1 MSGSISSPAR
11 ASPRLAHAA
20 RREEERARIAA
31 ARQSAGSSISR
42 AARVRLAIAIGGIEP
57 RGGGCEARGG
67 GCVARG
73 GCEAREGLGGGV
85 LSRR

>member
-1 MSGSISSPAR
+1 
-11 ASPRLAHAA
+11 
-20 RREEERARIAA
+20 
-31 ARQSAGSSISR
+31 
-42 AARVRLAIAIGGIEP
+42 LAIAIGGIEP